1 MHWRRNMKVEYPDKF
16 KVGDIAI
23 CNKFVCF
30 VDNTYHMI
38 GQEIEVTKD
47 TVSYF
52 NVNYQDYDKG

>member
-1 MHWRRNMKVEYPDKF
+1 MKVEYPDKF